1 MITRVE
7 IDGFK
12 SLSNFELNLNS
23 GLNIL
28 VGPNGSGKTNIVLFF
43 EFLSK
48 ISRSQIGSAV
58 SSVGGAGA
66 IFKKIG
72 SNEYQNEISFKIF
85 GCNNILSKKP
95 ITYEYCAK
103 IKSSFE
109 IDSIF
114 YSYQNLKLR
123 SGSKFWDNP
132 KDINYSL
139 EKWDLS
145 VTHDKTDSKKKT
157 VTVDRI
163 NKRKIRP
170 RFFGGSENKKGKLEE
185 SIIEIVNSSNPSFK
199 NIIGCLFPIVDEM
212 IFAIHSD
219 IIGGETFNIV
229 PSKVKELED
238 AATPA
243 GIKKD
248 GSGLSTTLYAMK
260 KSKGKK
266 EGLPNFIFSFD
277 IPERTYDPETLEK
290 IVSYLKLANNSIT
303 NLDIENDPFDNKLV
317 VKIFIQTADYD
328 AVLPLSA
335 MSDGTIKWLA
345 LITAILTSKSI
356 FSIEEPENYLHP
368 WMQAEIANIM
378 RSHLS
383 DKKEKSFVLMT
394 THSESLLNHSEPNEV
409 ILVDLVNGS
418 TKAKRIANI
427 DLVKEEI
434 SNSGFGLGHFYF
446 SNSLEDE

>member
-1 MITRVE
+1 
-7 IDGFK
+7 
-12 SLSNFELNLNS
+12 
-23 GLNIL
+23 
-28 VGPNGSGKTNIVLFF
+28 
-43 EFLSK
+43 
-48 ISRSQIGSAV
+48 
-58 SSVGGAGA
+58 
-66 IFKKIG
+66 
-72 SNEYQNEISFKIF
+72 
-85 GCNNILSKKP
+85 
-95 ITYEYCAK
+95 
-103 IKSSFE
+103 
-109 IDSIF
+109 
-114 YSYQNLKLR
+114 
-123 SGSKFWDNP
+123 
-132 KDINYSL
+132 
-139 EKWDLS
+139 
-145 VTHDKTDSKKKT
+145 
-157 VTVDRI
+157 
-163 NKRKIRP
+163 
-170 RFFGGSENKKGKLEE
+170 
-185 SIIEIVNSSNPSFK
+185 
-199 NIIGCLFPIVDEM
+199 
-212 IFAIHSD
+212 
-219 IIGGETFNIV
+219 
-229 PSKVKELED
+229 
-238 AATPA
+238 
-243 GIKKD
+243 
-248 GSGLSTTLYAMK
+248 MK